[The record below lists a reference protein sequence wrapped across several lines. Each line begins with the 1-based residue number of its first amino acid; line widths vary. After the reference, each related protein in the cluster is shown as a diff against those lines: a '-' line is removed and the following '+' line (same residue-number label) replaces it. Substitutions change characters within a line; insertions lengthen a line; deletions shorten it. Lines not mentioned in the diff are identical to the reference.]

1 MFLPSTRPSCRESQ
15 DVVFAKCPNVDRACT
30 NGIVHNFFEENPR
43 RVYPADLR
51 RVNTDH
57 VRVTEY
63 SPAERAFAS
72 TFAKTLIERRRR
84 MGLTQE
90 QVALAADIN
99 RNHYQLMEHAR
110 ADRRTNSPANPR
122 MSTLIKLA
130 KVFDCSVPDL
140 LEAALA
146 DYQAV
151 EDRS

>member
-1 MFLPSTRPSCRESQ
+1 MWIPTPTSKTVYNFSQ
-15 DVVFAKCPNVDRACT
+15 RSP
-30 NGIVHNFFEENPR
+30 H

-57 VRVTEY
+57 FSVTSY

-72 TFAKTLIERRRR
+72 TFAKTLIERRKQ

-130 KVFDCSVPDL
+130 KVFDCTVADL

-146 DYQAV
+146 EYKAV
-151 EDRS
+151 EERQ

>member
-1 MFLPSTRPSCRESQ
+1 MWIAPPTSKTVYNFSQPSP
-15 DVVFAKCPNVDRACT
+15 
-30 NGIVHNFFEENPR
+30 H

-57 VRVTEY
+57 CCVTSY
-63 SPAERAFAS
+63 SPAERAFA
-72 TFAKTLIERRRR
+72 KTLIERRKR

-130 KVFDCSVPDL
+130 KVFDCTVADL
-140 LEAALA
+140 LGAALA
-146 DYQAV
+146 EYKAV
-151 EDRS
+151 EERQ